1 MTTVNFF
8 NAYLQN
14 LARQLVAG
22 QVDYLEAG
30 DIRTP
35 GLASALRASASG
47 DAAKPLAIEQASR
60 YAPLIQMSTYT
71 LEEGLAL
78 LSTRAAELAHTPVGA
93 AARVF
98 TVKLRKSP

>member
-1 MTTVNFF
+1 MTISNFF
-8 NAYLQN
+8 NDHLQL

-35 GLASALRASASG
+35 GLAAALRASASG
-47 DAAKPLAIEQASR
+47 DATKPLAIESAAR
-60 YAPLIQMSTYT
+60 YGPLTQMTKYT

-78 LSTRAAELAHTPVGA
+78 LSTRVTELAHTPVGP

-98 TVKLRKSP
+98 TVKLRKAP